1 MNRTYAVSQLA
12 PVAAGA
18 RPCAFG
24 QAWLRP
30 SVVATT
36 AMKQHGNATTR
47 PLGRLRH

>member
-30 SVVATT
+30 SAATT
-36 AMKQHGNATTR
+36 GMKRHGNAITR
-47 PLGRLRH
+47 PLGRLRD